1 MNAWRRYLPEADLTM
16 FLVKKDLVKLN
27 MGLRA
32 QFQILIV
39 ALHLAL
45 HINST
50 PDFNLLQVL
59 VQNLVLQSFLK
70 VMTPLEDVRKC
81 CV

>member
-1 MNAWRRYLPEADLTM
+1 MLGGDILPEADLTM
-16 FLVKKDLVKLN
+16 FLVKKDRTKLN
-27 MGLRA
+27 IGLRA
-32 QFQILIV
+32 QFQILIL

-45 HINST
+45 NINST

-59 VQNLVLQSFLK
+59 VQDLVLQSLLK
-70 VMTPLEDVRKC
+70 VMAPLEDVRKC